1 MKVLGIVHL
10 CETLSRVYCL
20 DVSDFVM
27 LVSLVCNLIRVRE
40 MSSFLI
46 RFFSSFFC
54 CIDFRKRKVSSL
66 FRTWSG
72 LSPVNKYSKK
82 EAMSAKTDQLI
93 RIAVVWR
100 EWNIAGLE
108 SNYCVFCAL
117 FSPLY
122 RYSLPSMR
130 QFVLWFPYT
139 YACTN
144 TCTWTLNMYTH
155 IHILSNTHIFS
166 WWSCRILG

>member
-1 MKVLGIVHL
+1 MKVLGIAHL
-10 CETLSRVYCL
+10 YETLSRVYCL

-40 MSSFLI
+40 MSSFLN
-46 RFFSSFFC
+46 RFFFFFFF

-66 FRTWSG
+66 FRTCSG
-72 LSPVNKYSKK
+72 LLPVNKYFKK

-108 SNYCVFCAL
+108 SNYRVLCAL

-130 QFVLWFPYT
+130 
-139 YACTN
+139 
-144 TCTWTLNMYTH
+144 
-155 IHILSNTHIFS
+155 
-166 WWSCRILG
+166 